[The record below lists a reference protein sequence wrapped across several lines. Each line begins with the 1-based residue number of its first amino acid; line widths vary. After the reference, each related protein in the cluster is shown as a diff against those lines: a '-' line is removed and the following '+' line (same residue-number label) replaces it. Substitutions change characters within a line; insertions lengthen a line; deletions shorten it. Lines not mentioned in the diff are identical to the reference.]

1 MSELSD
7 DEWCFYSGM
16 PSPKAYEIE
25 PLSKELL
32 LERGHCCDNGCKN
45 CPYKEQSQVNT
56 EYLPHLYDWVDS
68 DNDDYDGY
76 SGGASDGE
84 VYDGGSGYDD
94 EYDG

>member
-1 MSELSD
+1 MSESND

-45 CPYKEQSQVNT
+45 CPYKEQSQVST
-56 EYLPHLYDWVDS
+56 DEWVDS
-68 DNDDYDGY
+68 DNDEYDGY
-76 SGGASDGE
+76 SSKANDGE
-84 VYDGGSGYDD
+84 VYDGESGYDD
-94 EYDG
+94 EYDDC

>member
-56 EYLPHLYDWVDS
+56 DEWVDS
-68 DNDDYDGY
+68 DNDEYDGY
-76 SGGASDGE
+76 SSKANDGE
-84 VYDGGSGYDD
+84 VYDGESGYDD
-94 EYDG
+94 EYDDC

>member
-16 PSPKAYEIE
+16 PSPKAYEIK

-56 EYLPHLYDWVDS
+56 DEWVDS

-76 SGGASDGE
+76 SSKSSDGE
-84 VYDGGSGYDD
+84 VYDGESGYDD
-94 EYDG
+94 EYDD

>member
-56 EYLPHLYDWVDS
+56 DDWVDS

-76 SGGASDGE
+76 SSKSSDGE
-84 VYDGGSGYDD
+84 VYDGESGYDD
-94 EYDG
+94 EYDD

>member
-1 MSELSD
+1 MSESND
-7 DEWCFYSGM
+7 DEWCFYSGI

-56 EYLPHLYDWVDS
+56 DEWVDS
-68 DNDDYDGY
+68 DNDEYDGY
-76 SGGASDGE
+76 SSKASDGE
-84 VYDGGSGYDD
+84 VYDGESGYDD
-94 EYDG
+94 EYDDC

>member
-1 MSELSD
+1 MSESND

-56 EYLPHLYDWVDS
+56 DEWVDS
-68 DNDDYDGY
+68 DNDEYDGY
-76 SGGASDGE
+76 SSKANDGE
-84 VYDGGSGYDD
+84 VYDGESGYDD
-94 EYDG
+94 EYDDC

>member
-1 MSELSD
+1 MSESND

-16 PSPKAYEIE
+16 PSPKAYKIE

-56 EYLPHLYDWVDS
+56 DEWVDS
-68 DNDDYDGY
+68 DNDEYDGY
-76 SGGASDGE
+76 SSKANDGE
-84 VYDGGSGYDD
+84 VYDGESGYDD
-94 EYDG
+94 DEYDD

>member
-16 PSPKAYEIE
+16 PSPKAYEIK

-45 CPYKEQSQVNT
+45 CPYKEQVKNKLIT
-56 EYLPHLYDWVDS
+56 EYKS
-68 DNDDYDGY
+68 KR
-76 SGGASDGE
+76 SKK
-84 VYDGGSGYDD
+84 
-94 EYDG
+94 

>member
-56 EYLPHLYDWVDS
+56 DEWVDS

-76 SGGASDGE
+76 SSKLSDGE
-84 VYDGGSGYDD
+84 VYDGESGYDD
-94 EYDG
+94 EYDD

>member
-1 MSELSD
+1 MSESND

-16 PSPKAYEIE
+16 PSPKAYKIE

-56 EYLPHLYDWVDS
+56 DEWVDS
-68 DNDDYDGY
+68 DNDEYDGY
-76 SGGASDGE
+76 SSKSNDGE
-84 VYDGGSGYDD
+84 VYDGESGYDD
-94 EYDG
+94 EYDDC

>member
-32 LERGHCCDNGCKN
+32 LERGHCCDNGCN
-45 CPYKEQSQVNT
+45 TFPIYMIGLIVIMMIMMDIQVEQVTVRCMTVEVATTMSMMVKVN
-56 EYLPHLYDWVDS
+56 
-68 DNDDYDGY
+68 
-76 SGGASDGE
+76 
-84 VYDGGSGYDD
+84 
-94 EYDG
+94 

>member
-56 EYLPHLYDWVDS
+56 DEWVDS

-76 SGGASDGE
+76 SSKLSDGE
-84 VYDGGSGYDD
+84 VYDGESGYDD
-94 EYDG
+94 DEYDD

>member
-1 MSELSD
+1 MSELND

-56 EYLPHLYDWVDS
+56 DEWVDS

-76 SGGASDGE
+76 SSKASDGE
-84 VYDGGSGYDD
+84 ESGYDD
-94 EYDG
+94 DSDDD

>member
-1 MSELSD
+1 MSESND

-56 EYLPHLYDWVDS
+56 DEWVDS
-68 DNDDYDGY
+68 DNDEYDGY
-76 SGGASDGE
+76 SSKVSDGE
-84 VYDGGSGYDD
+84 VYDGESGYDD
-94 EYDG
+94 EYDD

>member
-1 MSELSD
+1 MSESND

-56 EYLPHLYDWVDS
+56 DEWVDS
-68 DNDDYDGY
+68 DNDEYDGY
-76 SGGASDGE
+76 SSKANDGE
-84 VYDGGSGYDD
+84 VYDGESGYDD
-94 EYDG
+94 EYDD

>member
-1 MSELSD
+1 MSESND

-16 PSPKAYEIE
+16 PSPKAYKIE

-56 EYLPHLYDWVDS
+56 DEWVDS
-68 DNDDYDGY
+68 DNDEYDGY
-76 SGGASDGE
+76 SSKASDGE
-84 VYDGGSGYDD
+84 VYDGESGYDD
-94 EYDG
+94 EYDD

>member
-1 MSELSD
+1 MSESND

-56 EYLPHLYDWVDS
+56 DEWVDS
-68 DNDDYDGY
+68 DNDEYDGY
-76 SGGASDGE
+76 SSKSNDGE
-84 VYDGGSGYDD
+84 VYDGESGYDD
-94 EYDG
+94 EYDDC

>member
-16 PSPKAYEIE
+16 PSPKAYEIK

-56 EYLPHLYDWVDS
+56 DEWVDS
-68 DNDDYDGY
+68 DNDEYDGY
-76 SGGASDGE
+76 SSKASDGE
-84 VYDGGSGYDD
+84 VYDGESGYDD
-94 EYDG
+94 EYDD

>member
-56 EYLPHLYDWVDS
+56 DEWVDS

-76 SGGASDGE
+76 SSKSSDGE
-84 VYDGGSGYDD
+84 VYDGESGYDD
-94 EYDG
+94 EYDD

>member
-1 MSELSD
+1 MSEFSD

-56 EYLPHLYDWVDS
+56 DDWVDS

-76 SGGASDGE
+76 SSKLSDGE
-84 VYDGGSGYDD
+84 VYDGESGYDD
-94 EYDG
+94 EYDD

>member
-16 PSPKAYEIE
+16 PSPKAYEIK

-56 EYLPHLYDWVDS
+56 DEWVDS

-76 SGGASDGE
+76 SSGKSDGE
-84 VYDGGSGYDD
+84 DFYGDD
-94 EYDG
+94 DSSEY

>member
-1 MSELSD
+1 MSESND

-16 PSPKAYEIE
+16 PSPKAYKIE

-56 EYLPHLYDWVDS
+56 DEWVDS
-68 DNDDYDGY
+68 DNDEYDGY
-76 SGGASDGE
+76 SSKAGDGE
-84 VYDGGSGYDD
+84 VYDGESGYDD
-94 EYDG
+94 EYDDC

>member
-1 MSELSD
+1 MSEFSD

-56 EYLPHLYDWVDS
+56 DEWVDS

-76 SGGASDGE
+76 SSKLSDGE
-84 VYDGGSGYDD
+84 VYDGESGYDD
-94 EYDG
+94 EYDD

>member
-16 PSPKAYEIE
+16 PSPKAYEIK

-56 EYLPHLYDWVDS
+56 DDWIDS

-76 SGGASDGE
+76 SSKANDGE
-84 VYDGGSGYDD
+84 VYDGESGYDD
-94 EYDG
+94 EYDDC

>member
-1 MSELSD
+1 MSESND

-56 EYLPHLYDWVDS
+56 DEWVDS
-68 DNDDYDGY
+68 DNDEYDGY
-76 SGGASDGE
+76 SSKAGDGE
-84 VYDGGSGYDD
+84 VYDGESGYDD
-94 EYDG
+94 EYDDC

>member
-1 MSELSD
+1 MSESND

-16 PSPKAYEIE
+16 PSPKAYKIE

-56 EYLPHLYDWVDS
+56 DEWVDS
-68 DNDDYDGY
+68 DNDEYDGY
-76 SGGASDGE
+76 SSKANDGE
-84 VYDGGSGYDD
+84 VYDGESGYDD
-94 EYDG
+94 EYDDC